1 MIVYNG
7 YDIVSHVIIPEFIKF
22 QPGEQLNTIPF
33 SLPPELTDVFSAF
46 KSPADVQAYLDA
58 TPYSP
63 EDRNRCP
70 VNVVKD
76 HFAHCLDGGL
86 FGALGLR
93 CLGYPPVIV
102 DLQSDEGLDDDH
114 VLAVFQKNGL
124 WGAVAKS
131 NFNGLR
137 MREPVFRT
145 LRELAMSY
153 FEDYFNVD
161 GVKSLRFYTIPL
173 DLTLLDASNWM
184 ADDRGCDKIEKLL
197 KHRRRTRLVP
207 ADVASQLNRLDPL
220 SYDAGMLG
228 VNHAG
233 LYKPRV

>member
-1 MIVYNG
+1 LKTN
-7 YDIVSHVIIPEFIKF
+7 SF
-22 QPGEQLNTIPF
+22 T
-33 SLPPELTDVFSAF
+33 LPPEISDVFRSF
-46 KSPADVQAYLDA
+46 HTPADVQAYLDE

-76 HFAHCLDGGL
+76 RFAHCLDGGL

-102 DLQSDEGLDDDH
+102 DLQSDAGLDDDH
-114 VLAVFQKNGL
+114 VLAVYRKNGF

-137 MREPVFRT
+137 LREPVFRN

-173 DLTLLDASNWM
+173 DLTRLDSSNWM
-184 ADDRGCDKIEKLL
+184 ADDRGADKIEKML
-197 KHRRRTRLVP
+197 KHRRLIRLVP
-207 ADVASQLNRLDPL
+207 ADVAGQLNRIDAL
-220 SYDAGMLG
+220 SYDAGMMG

>member
-1 MIVYNG
+1 MT
-7 YDIVSHVIIPEFIKF
+7 SF
-22 QPGEQLNTIPF
+22 T
-33 SLPPELTDVFSAF
+33 LPPEISDVFHTF
-46 KSPADVQAYLDA
+46 KTPRDVQNYLDD

-76 HFAHCLDGGL
+76 RWAHCLDGGL

-93 CLGYPPVIV
+93 TLGYLPIIV

-114 VLAVFQKNGL
+114 VLAVYRLNGL

-137 MREPVFRT
+137 LREPVFRS

-161 GVKSLRFYTIPL
+161 GVKSLRFYTVPL
-173 DLTLLDASNWM
+173 DLSSLDKFDWM
-184 ADDRGCDKIEKLL
+184 SKDTGADKIEQIL
-197 KHRRRTRLVP
+197 KHRRKTRLVP
-207 ADVASQLNRLDPL
+207 EQVISSFSRMDEL
-220 SYDAGMLG
+220 SYKAGMLG
-228 VNHAG
+228 VNHSG
-233 LYKPRV
+233 LYKPKN

>member
-1 MIVYNG
+1 MI
-7 YDIVSHVIIPEFIKF
+7 SSSF
-22 QPGEQLNTIPF
+22 T
-33 SLPPELTDVFSAF
+33 LPPELKDIFSPF
-46 KSPADVQAYLDA
+46 KKPADVQAFLDA

-63 EDRNRCP
+63 EDRNRSP

-76 HFAHCLDGGL
+76 RLAHCLDGGL

-93 CLGYPPVIV
+93 FLGYPPVIV

-114 VLAVFQKNGL
+114 VLAVYKVNGL

-131 NFNGLR
+131 NFSGLR
-137 MREPVFRT
+137 LREPVFRS

-161 GVKSLRFYTIPL
+161 GVKSLRYYTSPL
-173 DLTLLDASNWM
+173 DLTTMDQYNWM
-184 ADDRGCDKIEKLL
+184 SEDSGGDVIEKLL
-197 KHRRRTRLVP
+197 KHRRKTALIPRE
-207 ADVASQLNRLDPL
+207 AVAQFGRVDEL
-220 SYDAGMLG
+220 SYKAGMLG
-228 VNHAG
+228 VNHSG

>member
-1 MIVYNG
+1 MEKP
-7 YDIVSHVIIPEFIKF
+7 VII
-22 QPGEQLNTIPF
+22 
-33 SLPPELTDVFSAF
+33 LPTELVEVFKRF
-46 KSPADVQAYLDA
+46 KKPVDVQAFLDA

-76 HFAHCLDGGL
+76 RLAHCLDGGL

-93 CLGYPPVIV
+93 YLGYPPVIV

-114 VLAVFQKNGL
+114 VLAVYRLNGL

-137 MREPVFRT
+137 LREPVFRT

-161 GVKSLRFYTIPL
+161 GVKSLRYYTVPI
-173 DLTLLDASNWM
+173 DLTRLDKYNWM
-184 ADDRGCDKIEKLL
+184 SEDSGADVIEKIL
-197 KHRRRTRLVP
+197 KHRGKTSLVP
-207 ADVASQLNRLDPL
+207 RDAISSFNKVDEL
-220 SYDAGMLG
+220 SYQAGMLG
-228 VNHAG
+228 VNHSG
-233 LYKPRV
+233 LYKPRN

>member
-1 MIVYNG
+1 MEKP
-7 YDIVSHVIIPEFIKF
+7 VII
-22 QPGEQLNTIPF
+22 
-33 SLPPELTDVFSAF
+33 LPTELVEVFKRF
-46 KSPADVQAYLDA
+46 KKPVDVQAFLDA

-76 HFAHCLDGGL
+76 RLAHCLDGGL

-93 CLGYPPVIV
+93 YLGYPPVIV

-114 VLAVFQKNGL
+114 VLAVYRLNDL

-137 MREPVFRT
+137 LREPVFRT

-161 GVKSLRFYTIPL
+161 GVKSLRYYTVPI
-173 DLTLLDASNWM
+173 DLTRLDKYNWM
-184 ADDRGCDKIEKLL
+184 SEDSGADVIEKIL
-197 KHRRRTRLVP
+197 KHRGKTSLVP
-207 ADVASQLNRLDPL
+207 RDAISSFNKVDEL
-220 SYDAGMLG
+220 SYQAGMLG
-228 VNHAG
+228 VNHSG
-233 LYKPRV
+233 LYKPRN

>member
-1 MIVYNG
+1 LKTT
-7 YDIVSHVIIPEFIKF
+7 S
-22 QPGEQLNTIPF
+22 F
-33 SLPPELTDVFSAF
+33 SLPEEISSVFQAF
-46 KSPADVQAYLDA
+46 HSPADVQAFLDA

-76 HFAHCLDGGL
+76 RFAHCLDGGL

-93 CLGYPPVIV
+93 YLGYPPVIV

-114 VLAVFQKNGL
+114 VLAVFQVKGL

-137 MREPVFRT
+137 LREPVFRT
-145 LRELAMSY
+145 IRELSMSY

-173 DLTLLDASNWM
+173 DLTRLDASNWM
-184 ADDRGCDKIEKLL
+184 ADDRGCDTIEKLL
-197 KHRRRTRLVP
+197 KHRRKTRLVP
-207 ADVASQLNRLDPL
+207 ADVAGRLNRLDPL
-220 SYDAGMLG
+220 SYDAGMVG

>member
-1 MIVYNG
+1 MEKPA
-7 YDIVSHVIIPEFIKF
+7 II
-22 QPGEQLNTIPF
+22 
-33 SLPPELTDVFSAF
+33 LPTELVEVFKRF
-46 KSPADVQAYLDA
+46 KKPVDVQAFLDA

-76 HFAHCLDGGL
+76 RLAHCLDGGL

-93 CLGYPPVIV
+93 YLGYPPVIV

-114 VLAVFQKNGL
+114 VLAVYRLNDL

-137 MREPVFRT
+137 LREPVFRT

-153 FEDYFNVD
+153 FEDYFNVN
-161 GVKSLRFYTIPL
+161 GVKSLRYYTVPL
-173 DLTLLDASNWM
+173 DLTRLDNYNWM
-184 ADDRGCDKIEKLL
+184 SEDSGADVIEKIL
-197 KHRRRTRLVP
+197 KHRGKTSLVP
-207 ADVASQLNRLDPL
+207 RDAISNFNKVDEL
-220 SYDAGMLG
+220 SYQAGMLG
-228 VNHAG
+228 VNHSG
-233 LYKPRV
+233 LYKPRN

>member
-1 MIVYNG
+1 MEKP
-7 YDIVSHVIIPEFIKF
+7 VII
-22 QPGEQLNTIPF
+22 
-33 SLPPELTDVFSAF
+33 LPTELVEVFKRF
-46 KSPADVQAYLDA
+46 KKPVDVQAFLDA

-76 HFAHCLDGGL
+76 RLAHCLDGGL

-93 CLGYPPVIV
+93 YLGYPPVIV

-114 VLAVFQKNGL
+114 VLAVYRLNGL

-137 MREPVFRT
+137 LREPVFRT

-153 FEDYFNVD
+153 FEDYFNVN
-161 GVKSLRFYTIPL
+161 GVKSLRYYTVPL
-173 DLTLLDASNWM
+173 DLTRLDNYNWM
-184 ADDRGCDKIEKLL
+184 SEDSGADVIEKIL
-197 KHRRRTRLVP
+197 KHRGKTSLVP
-207 ADVASQLNRLDPL
+207 RDAISSFNKVDEL
-220 SYDAGMLG
+220 SYQAGMLG
-228 VNHAG
+228 VNHSG
-233 LYKPRV
+233 LYKPRN

>member
-1 MIVYNG
+1 MKTN
-7 YDIVSHVIIPEFIKF
+7 SF
-22 QPGEQLNTIPF
+22 T
-33 SLPPELTDVFSAF
+33 LPPEISDVIRTF
-46 KSPADVQAYLDA
+46 KFPQDIQSYLDA

-76 HFAHCLDGGL
+76 RFAHCLDGGL
-86 FGALGLR
+86 FAALGLR
-93 CLGYPPVIV
+93 SLGYPPIIV

-114 VLAVFQKNGL
+114 VLAVYQVNTL

-137 MREPVFRT
+137 LREPVFRS

-161 GVKSLRFYTIPL
+161 GIKSLRFYTTPL
-173 DLTLLDASNWM
+173 DLTRLDKYDWMSKDTGADRIELL
-184 ADDRGCDKIEKLL
+184 I
-197 KHRRRTRLVP
+197 KHRRKTRLVP
-207 ADVASQLNRLDPL
+207 EQAIHLFSRMDKL
-220 SYDAGMLG
+220 SYQAGMFG
-228 VNHAG
+228 VNQSG
-233 LYKPRV
+233 LFKPKN

>member
-1 MIVYNG
+1 MNSIYR
-7 YDIVSHVIIPEFIKF
+7 H
-22 QPGEQLNTIPF
+22 PGEPLNTTLF
-33 SLPPELTDVFSAF
+33 SLPAELSDVFNVF

-76 HFAHCLDGGL
+76 RFAHCLDGGL

-93 CLGYPPVIV
+93 FLGYPPLIV

-114 VLAVFQKNGL
+114 VLAIFQKNGL

-173 DLTLLDASNWM
+173 DLTRLDTSNWM
-184 ADDRGCDKIEKLL
+184 TDDHGCDKIEKLL
-197 KHRRRTRLVP
+197 KHRRRIRLVP
-207 ADVASQLNRLDPL
+207 ADVAGQLNRMDPL
-220 SYDAGMLG
+220 SYEAGMLG

-233 LYKPRV
+233 LYKPRI

>member
-1 MIVYNG
+1 MN
-7 YDIVSHVIIPEFIKF
+7 P
-22 QPGEQLNTIPF
+22 NTF
-33 SLPPELTDVFSAF
+33 SLPPEISDVFKAF
-46 KSPADVQAYLDA
+46 HSPAEVQAFLDS

-76 HFAHCLDGGL
+76 RFAHCLDGGL

-102 DLQSDEGLDDDH
+102 DLQSDDGLDDDH
-114 VLAVFQKNGL
+114 VLAVYRKNGL

-137 MREPVFRT
+137 LREPVFRT

-161 GVKSLRFYTIPL
+161 GVKSLRFYAVRL
-173 DLTLLDASNWM
+173 DLSRLDGDNWM
-184 ADDRGCDKIEKLL
+184 SDDRGVDKIEKIL
-197 KHRRRTRLVP
+197 KHRRRIRLVP
-207 ADVASQLNRLDPL
+207 EDVAAELNRMDKI
-220 SYDAGMLG
+220 SYEAGMMG

-233 LYKPRV
+233 LYKPKF

>member
-1 MIVYNG
+1 L
-7 YDIVSHVIIPEFIKF
+7 K
-22 QPGEQLNTIPF
+22 TISF
-33 SLPPELTDVFSAF
+33 SLPPELSDVCQAF
-46 KSPADVQAYLDA
+46 HSPADVQAFLDA

-76 HFAHCLDGGL
+76 RFAHCLDGGL

-93 CLGYPPVIV
+93 YLGYPPVIV

-114 VLAVFQKNGL
+114 VLAVFQVNGL

-161 GVKSLRFYTIPL
+161 GVKSLRFYTTPL
-173 DLTLLDASNWM
+173 DLTSLDASNWM
-184 ADDRGCDKIEKLL
+184 ADDRGADKIEKLL
-197 KHRRRTRLVP
+197 KHRRKTRLVP
-207 ADVASQLNRLDPL
+207 EDVASQLNRMDRL
-220 SYDAGMLG
+220 SYDAGMVG

-233 LYKPRV
+233 LYKPKF